1 MIEKYQG
8 YTAVRKVGQGF
19 RPVGKHSFKIIHN
32 ARAVKFD
39 LIQQFEES
47 TGIILPNEVVNAL
60 CTQPVP
66 ILGKELAIMKLQI
79 EEIKP

>member
-19 RPVGKHSFKIIHN
+19 RPVGKHSFKIVHN

-47 TGIILPNEVVNAL
+47 TGTILPNGVNNAL

-79 EEIKP
+79 EKIKP